1 MPYRLAV
8 FDFDGTLADSF
19 PWFLGVLNGVARRH
33 GFREVDRAA
42 AEALR
47 AHGTRRIL
55 RELGV
60 PLRRL
65 PAIVR
70 DVRALKARCAGDIPL
85 YEGVPELLRDLAGGG
100 ARVAVV
106 SSDGENSVRR
116 TLGAG
121 AAGRVAYFACGA
133 SLFGKAPK
141 IRRVLRA
148 AGVLPADAIAIG
160 DETRDAEAAAEA
172 EVAFGAV
179 AWGYALPETLR
190 ARRPDHFFSRVGDI
204 APVVLGDGGT
214 ERRAGP

>member
-1 MPYRLAV
+1 
-8 FDFDGTLADSF
+8 
-19 PWFLGVLNGVARRH
+19 
-33 GFREVDRAA
+33 
-42 AEALR
+42 
-47 AHGTRRIL
+47 
-55 RELGV
+55 
-60 PLRRL
+60 
-65 PAIVR
+65 
-70 DVRALKARCAGDIPL
+70 VRALKARCAGEIPL

-106 SSDGENSVRR
+106 SSDGEDSVRR

-148 AGVLPADAIAIG
+148 AGVPPADAIAIG

-179 AWGYALPETLR
+179 AWGYALPEALR